1 MYNGESLGSYDS
13 PRQAAD
19 SVAAGLTFF
28 PSNGVDPGTLSIP
41 DDLRDWATSI

>member
-1 MYNGESLGSYDS
+1 MLGGESLGSYDS

-19 SVAAGLTFF
+19 AVAAGLVFL

-41 DDLRDWATSI
+41 HGLRDWAASI